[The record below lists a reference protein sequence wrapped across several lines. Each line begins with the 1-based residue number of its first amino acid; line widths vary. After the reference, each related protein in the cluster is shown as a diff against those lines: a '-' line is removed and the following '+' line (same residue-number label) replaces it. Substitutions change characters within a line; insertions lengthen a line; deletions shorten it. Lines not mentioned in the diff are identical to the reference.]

1 MDFGLIN
8 RKH

>member
-1 MDFGLIN
+1 LIN